1 MKKVI
6 IGIVGK
12 HIKSDKIRTNTLIR
26 DEVKQAIFDNGG
38 IAIGIL
44 SPNEKVQMA
53 GDDWLIY
60 DKFLDKENIIKQI
73 ELCDGIILLGGNT
86 NESYEPFIARYCYEN
101 NIPCLGICAV
111 KIVLQEH

>member
-1 MKKVI
+1 
-6 IGIVGK
+6 
-12 HIKSDKIRTNTLIR
+12 
-26 DEVKQAIFDNGG
+26 
-38 IAIGIL
+38 
-44 SPNEKVQMA
+44 MA

-73 ELCDGIILLGGNT
+73 ELCDGIILQGGNT

-101 NIPCLGICAV
+101 WVYALV